1 MKKTIFAASALSLVL
16 AACGTAPTAGT
27 WGGAVTDSAGNQVVD
42 SSGSCVVYGAGKV
55 ADCGAAPAQPE
66 TYDAKVTLS
75 GGVLFDFDSAALT
88 AAGAAELDKVAAG
101 IAALKA
107 VNAVS
112 VVGHTDSRG
121 SDEYNM
127 ALSNRRAN
135 TVAAYLASKG
145 VENISTSGMGESS
158 PVADNATDE
167 GRAQNRRVEIM
178 ISGVK

>member
-55 ADCGAAPAQPE
+55 ADCGAAPAPE
-66 TYDAKVTLS
+66 AVDAKVTLS

-101 IAALKA
+101 IAAMSA

-145 VENISTSGMGESS
+145 VENVSTSGMGESS

-178 ISGVK
+178 ISGLK